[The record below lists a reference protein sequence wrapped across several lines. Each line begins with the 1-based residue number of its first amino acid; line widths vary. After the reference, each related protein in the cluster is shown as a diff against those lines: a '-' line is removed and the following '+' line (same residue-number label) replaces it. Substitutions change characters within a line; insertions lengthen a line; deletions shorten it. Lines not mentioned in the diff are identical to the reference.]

1 MRPVPTAELSAVPG
15 LDRVWVTRADHSTV
29 VLLSPQLQADT
40 LEGFIFGEFQKLPM
54 SEALAIEER
63 RQAPAKTAALILGA
77 TAVILAGVIYQG
89 NRSYVGNSQTC
100 TTGLPDDNPIACPHP
115 LLTR

>member
-1 MRPVPTAELSAVPG
+1 

-29 VLLSPQLQADT
+29 VVFSPELQADT
-40 LEGFIFGEFQKLPM
+40 LEGFIFGEYQRMPM
-54 SEALAIEER
+54 SEALAIQER